1 MNNKKLVDEFKRLA
15 KQIKFDIDH
24 VSNKKQQ
31 LVNMFRLKTINNVIK
46 VIEDFKEPIKSSE
59 QLKGIKGIG
68 KGTLERIDEIL
79 KRGKLEEI
87 TLSEEDDVY
96 LKTMEKLEE
105 VFGIGRK
112 KAYELMTQHKVKSI
126 EQLKKLHANGQIE
139 LPEPV
144 VKGLKYYGKLK
155 EDIPRAEIDEI
166 DNYLK
171 KILLK
176 LDPQLFGII
185 CGSYRRLKMTSGD
198 IDMLIVHPKLKTKS
212 QVEKSKINYLEKFI
226 NQLVS
231 EKFIVDSLT
240 GTDVKTKYM
249 GICQYK
255 KNPLRRIDIRFLPY
269 ESYYYAILYF
279 TGSGDFN
286 RKMRQ
291 VALEMGYILNEYGL
305 YDEKGKMLKAKSE
318 KEIFEYLNMEYLS
331 PELRK

>member
-1 MNNKKLVDEFKRLA
+1 MNNKKLIDEFKRLA

-31 LVNMFRLKTINNVIK
+31 IINMFRLKTINNVIK
-46 VIEDFKEPIKSSE
+46 VIEEFKEPIKSSE
-59 QLKGIKGIG
+59 QLKGIKGVG

-79 KRGKLEEI
+79 KKGKLEEV

-96 LKTMEKLEE
+96 LKTMDKLEE

-126 EQLKKLHANGQIE
+126 EQLKKLHSSGKIE
-139 LPEPV
+139 LPEAV
-144 VKGLKYYGKLK
+144 IKGLKYYGKVK
-155 EDIPRAEIDEI
+155 ENIPRAEIDEI

-171 KILLK
+171 KVLLK
-176 LDPQLFGII
+176 IDPQLFGII

-198 IDMLIVHPKLKTKS
+198 IDMLVVHPKLKTKS
-212 QVEKSKINYLEKFI
+212 QVEKAKINYLEKFV
-226 NQLVS
+226 NKLVDD
-231 EKFIVDSLT
+231 KFIVDSLT

-249 GICQYK
+249 GICQHK
-255 KNPLRRIDIRFLPY
+255 NNPLRRIDIRFLPY

-305 YDEKGKMLKAKSE
+305 YDEKGKMIKVNSE
-318 KEIFEYLNMEYLS
+318 KEIFEHLNMEYLS